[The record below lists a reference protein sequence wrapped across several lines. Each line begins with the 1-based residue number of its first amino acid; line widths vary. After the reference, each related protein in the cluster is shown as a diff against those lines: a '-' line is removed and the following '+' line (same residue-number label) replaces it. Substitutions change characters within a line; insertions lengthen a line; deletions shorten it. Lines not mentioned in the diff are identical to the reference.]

1 MLFCRNPAV
10 SCRRILGGHALG
22 YHINVFGTNFP
33 EMRTLNMNMRQLPAF
48 RGRKTIYPINP
59 TLQYL
64 FRTNPAM
71 KSFGRKRIIY
81 APNKLKHKRRILLKK
96 RKPLY
101 F

>member
-1 MLFCRNPAV
+1 M

-22 YHINVFGTNFP
+22 YHIDVFGTNFP

-64 FRTNPAM
+64 FRTNLAM
-71 KSFGRKRIIY
+71 KYFGRKRIIY